1 MDYLFRN
8 LLKIGPAYGL
18 AILISS
24 SLSGQRL
31 NPGMGPL
38 IDRAEVK
45 QGERIPADLPIFT
58 TSGEKRSLAD
68 ITDGKYTV
76 LVSGCLTC
84 PIFHRTCSGVEA
96 VYHDY
101 KERSDFQ
108 FFYIY
113 KSLAHPD
120 YNGYIQPITLEERL
134 AHIDEAKRVLGTRV
148 EWLSDGMDNRV
159 RHTLGL
165 GPNTQ
170 IIIDPHGKIIHS
182 LGWSDAAVLRDELV
196 DAVGASPTTT
206 EVADLH
212 LDRQAPYRSQRTYT
226 EGVLEKPTF
235 NSELVAVKVQPIVDG
250 NEPLYVKPRL
260 EVASSVLNEGAG
272 EL

>member
-8 LLKIGPAYGL
+8 LLKIGPACGL

-58 TSGEKRSLAD
+58 TSGENRSLAD
-68 ITDGKYTV
+68 VTDGKYTV

-84 PIFHRTCSGVEA
+84 PIFHRTYSGVEA

-113 KSLAHPD
+113 KSLAHPE

-170 IIIDPHGKIIHS
+170 IIIDPHGE
-182 LGWSDAAVLRDELV
+182 R
-196 DAVGASPTTT
+196 
-206 EVADLH
+206 
-212 LDRQAPYRSQRTYT
+212 RQAAAR
-226 EGVLEKPTF
+226 
-235 NSELVAVKVQPIVDG
+235 VK
-250 NEPLYVKPRL
+250 
-260 EVASSVLNEGAG
+260 S
-272 EL
+272 